1 MRFAGSHGLKT
12 RTACRLITAAPSL
25 FYFPFFLFLLCASF
39 SPAEGG
45 CFERRCSGLESAQNP
60 VLTLLLL
67 GKGRIA
73 GVLLFILFP
82 GAVDVLYALDVLC
95 EMQGL
100 AWVGLL
106 LSFCEAIGIFPHS
119 AWENEPANNTR
130 LLAVSRHVGPLFHAR
145 DICASSSKLY

>member
-100 AWVGLL
+100 AWVGCRYFVLHEFSL
-106 LSFCEAIGIFPHS
+106 RSIFECWETGSF
-119 AWENEPANNTR
+119 
-130 LLAVSRHVGPLFHAR
+130 VGWMMGCW
-145 DICASSSKLY
+145 DGVCGMC